1 MKELEIIVC
10 AKQIPDPEAPLSD
23 VKVDAEKKEVIV
35 DAPQVIS
42 PFDENA
48 LEAALRIKEEV
59 GAKITVLSMG
69 KKVSDQV
76 MRKALA
82 AGADKLVFL
91 QDDAFEN
98 LDSYSTASV
107 LADAIRKIGEY
118 DLILTGRQAGDWDF
132 GQVGLILGELLG
144 LPCVSL
150 AREIKVKDGNVLA
163 KKIVLGGYEE
173 VKAKMPALVTASNEV
188 GELRYISKTRMLAML
203 RGAAPVPT
211 WKSGDFVS
219 AGEKLQK
226 MNIVELSSPP
236 DMRRDCEILKGST
249 PDEKAEKLAAIFK
262 SFR

>member
-23 VKVDAEKKEVIV
+23 VRVDTEKKEVIV

-76 MRKALA
+76 MRKSLA
-82 AGADKLVFL
+82 AGADKLIFL

-98 LDSYSTASV
+98 LDSYSIASV

-118 DLILTGRQAGDWDF
+118 DLVLTGRQAGDWDF

-144 LPCVSL
+144 IPCVSL

-173 VKAKMPALVTASNEV
+173 VKAKLPALVTASNEV
-188 GELRYISKTRMLAML
+188 GELRYISKTKMLAML
-203 RGAAPVPT
+203 RGAAPIPI
-211 WKSGDFVS
+211 WKSADFVS

-226 MNIVELSSPP
+226 KNIVQLSSPP
-236 DMRRDCEILKGST
+236 DMRRDCEMLEGGT
-249 PDEKAEKLAAIFK
+249 PVEKAEKLVGIFK
-262 SFR
+262 SLR

>member
-23 VKVDAEKKEVIV
+23 VRVDAQKKEVIV

-69 KKVSDQV
+69 KKISDQV
-76 MRKALA
+76 MRKSIA

-98 LDSYSTASV
+98 LDSYSAATV

-118 DLILTGRQAGDWDF
+118 DLVLTGRQAGDWDF
-132 GQVGLILGELLG
+132 GQVGLILGELLAI
-144 LPCVSL
+144 PCVSL

-173 VKAKMPALVTASNEV
+173 VKAKLPALVTVSNEV
-188 GELRYISKTRMLAML
+188 GELRYISKTKMLAML
-203 RGAAPVPT
+203 RGAAPIPI
-211 WKSGDFVS
+211 WKSADFVS

-226 MNIVELSSPP
+226 KNIVQLSSPP
-236 DMRRDCEILKGST
+236 DMRRDCEMLEGST
-249 PDEKAEKLAAIFK
+249 LAEKAEKLVGIFK
-262 SFR
+262 SLR

>member
-23 VKVDAEKKEVIV
+23 VRVDAEKKQVIV

-48 LEAALRIKEEV
+48 LEAALRIKEEI

-69 KKVSDQV
+69 KKISDQV
-76 MRKALA
+76 MRKNLA
-82 AGADKLVFL
+82 AGADKLIFL

-98 LDSYSTASV
+98 LDSHSTASV
-107 LADAIRKIGEY
+107 LADAIRKLGEY

-132 GQVGLILGELLG
+132 GQVGLILAELLR

-150 AREIKVKDGNVLA
+150 AREIKVKDRDVLA
-163 KKIVLGGYEE
+163 KKIILGGYEE
-173 VKAKMPALVTASNEV
+173 VKAKMPALVTVSNEV
-188 GELRYISKTRMLAML
+188 GELRYISKTKMLTML
-203 RGAAPVPT
+203 RGAAPVPI

-219 AGEKLQK
+219 AGETLQK
-226 MNIVELSSPP
+226 MDIVELSSPP
-236 DMRRDCEILKGST
+236 DMRRDCEILGGGT
-249 PDEKAEKLAAIFK
+249 PAEKAEKLASIFK
-262 SFR
+262 SLR